1 MSKKPDRK
9 TAMSNIIKLVRDDF
23 PFYAPESQICGD
35 TCVGC
40 PKKLLELVETEI
52 IDWEYKLECGE
63 IPDFSEID
71 RFAKLCKNVRR
82 SLVRNGV
89 VDKQLPNNKL

>member
-1 MSKKPDRK
+1 MNKKPDRQ
-9 TAMSNIIKLVRDDF
+9 TAMSNIITLVRDDF

-40 PKKLLELVETEI
+40 PKKLLELVETEL
-52 IDWEYKLECGE
+52 IDWEYKIECGE
-63 IPDFSEID
+63 IPTFIEID
-71 RFAKLCKNVRR
+71 RLAKLCKNVRR

-89 VDKQLPNNKL
+89 VS

>member
-1 MSKKPDRK
+1 MRKKPDRP
-9 TAMSNIIKLVRDDF
+9 TAMLNIIELVRDDF

-40 PKKLLELVETEI
+40 PKKLLELVDIEI
-52 IDWEYKLECGE
+52 IDWEYKIQSGD
-63 IPDFSEID
+63 IPNFSEID

-89 VDKQLPNNKL
+89 VT

>member
-1 MSKKPDRK
+1 MSKKPDRQ
-9 TAMSNIIKLVRDDF
+9 TAMSNIINLVREDF

-40 PKKLLELVETEI
+40 PKKLLELAETEVI
-52 IDWEYKLECGE
+52 EWEHKLSIGE
-63 IPDFSEID
+63 IPDFAEID
-71 RFAKLCKNVRR
+71 RFAKLCRNIRR

-89 VDKQLPNNKL
+89 IKP

>member
-1 MSKKPDRK
+1 MSKKPDRQS
-9 TAMSNIIKLVRDDF
+9 AMLGIIKLVRDDF

-35 TCVGC
+35 KPINFSKIGYFTTVNS
-40 PKKLLELVETEI
+40 
-52 IDWEYKLECGE
+52 GE
-63 IPDFSEID
+63 VPNFTEID

-89 VDKQLPNNKL
+89 VTPNELMK

>member
-1 MSKKPDRK
+1 MTMNNKPDRQ
-9 TAMSNIIKLVRDDF
+9 TAMLNIIQLVRDDF
-23 PFYAPESQICGD
+23 PFYAPESQICSD

-40 PKKLLELVETEI
+40 PKKLLELVDTEI
-52 IDWEYKLECGE
+52 IDWQYKIECGE

-82 SLVRNGV
+82 SLVKSHV
-89 VDKQLPNNKL
+89 VAPIK

>member
-1 MSKKPDRK
+1 MNKKPDRQ
-9 TAMSNIIKLVRDDF
+9 TAMLHIIKLVRDDF

-40 PKKLLELVETEI
+40 PKKLLELVEMEVI
-52 IDWEYKLECGE
+52 EWEHNISRGE
-63 IPDFSEID
+63 VPTFTEID
-71 RFAKLCKNVRR
+71 RFTKLCRNIRR

-89 VDKQLPNNKL
+89 VDNNKEML

>member
-1 MSKKPDRK
+1 MSKKPDRQS
-9 TAMSNIIKLVRDDF
+9 AMLGIIKLVRDDF

-40 PKKLLELVETEI
+40 PKKLLELVETEV
-52 IDWEYKLECGE
+52 IDWEHKINSGE
-63 IPDFSEID
+63 VPNFTEID

-89 VDKQLPNNKL
+89 VTPNE

>member
-1 MSKKPDRK
+1 MNDAIKKKPDRK

-40 PKKLLELVETEI
+40 PKKLLELVEMEVI
-52 IDWEYKLECGE
+52 EWECKLENGDTPE
-63 IPDFSEID
+63 FSEID

-89 VDKQLPNNKL
+89 VEK

>member
-1 MSKKPDRK
+1 MRKKPDRP
-9 TAMSNIIKLVRDDF
+9 TAMLNIIELVRDDF

-35 TCVGC
+35 TCIGC
-40 PKKLLELVETEI
+40 PKKLLELVDIEI
-52 IDWEYKLECGE
+52 IDWEYKIQSGD
-63 IPDFSEID
+63 IPNFSEID

-89 VDKQLPNNKL
+89 VT

>member
-1 MSKKPDRK
+1 MNKKPDRP
-9 TAMSNIIKLVRDDF
+9 TAMLNIITQVRADF

-40 PKKLLELVETEI
+40 PKKLLELVDTEL
-52 IDWEYKLECGE
+52 IDWEYKLKAGE
-63 IPDFSEID
+63 VPNFNEID
-71 RFAKLCKNVRR
+71 KLAKLCRNVRR

-89 VDKQLPNNKL
+89 VPKLDG